1 MTKNELKSLLKEE
14 RALYLGEGRKKQ
26 SKKSLT
32 NHKRYCIWK
41 ALHDFRLAQY
51 YSCVRTDPNASLF
64 SRRYAKL
71 ASLYYDR
78 KRNRSGAFAGIEI
91 GINSSVGKC
100 VNIWHGGVVINGTL
114 GENCILHGNNVIGN
128 KGTGS
133 KQTPVIG
140 SGADIGAGAIL
151 IGDIRI
157 ADECVIGA
165 GAVVTKS
172 CETPGEILAGVPAK
186 SIGNTAERKN

>member
-1 MTKNELKSLLKEE
+1 MANKELKSTLIEE
-14 RALYLGEGRKKQ
+14 RILYLGTNRKRIMHMRL
-26 SKKSLT
+26 SR
-32 NHKRYCIWK
+32 HKRYSIWR
-41 ALHDFRLAQY
+41 AVYYFRWAQY
-51 YSCVRTDPNASLF
+51 YCTLRSDAAVSAMK
-64 SRRYAKL
+64 RRFAKL
-71 ASLYYDR
+71 LFRYYDR
-78 KRNRSGAFAGIEI
+78 KRNLSGAFAGIEI
-91 GINSSVGKC
+91 GLNSNVGKG

-157 ADECVIGA
+157 ADGCVIGA

-172 CETPGEILAGVPAK
+172 CETPGKILAGVPAK
-186 SIGNTAERKN
+186 SIGNIAERKN

>member
-1 MTKNELKSLLKEE
+1 MTKNELKDCLKEE
-14 RALYLGEGRKKQ
+14 RTLYLGTNRKRIMHMRL
-26 SKKSLT
+26 SR
-32 NHKRYCIWK
+32 HKRYSIWR
-41 ALHDFRLAQY
+41 AVYYFRWAQY
-51 YSCVRTDPNASLF
+51 YCMLRSDAAVSAMK
-64 SRRYAKL
+64 RRFAKL
-71 ASLYYDR
+71 MFRYYDR
-78 KRNRSGAFAGIEI
+78 KRNLSGAFAGIEI
-91 GINSSVGKC
+91 GLNSNVGKG

-151 IGDIRI
+151 IGGIRI
-157 ADECVIGA
+157 ADGCVIGA